1 MNNFIKINDYLINVN
16 NIAYIEEKYDSAY
29 EYVPELNENVKYH
42 FMTSIIYFTTGNKLT
57 IKGLPLQELEDS
69 LTTNAYQPLYD
80 KIIDLEKTVLA
91 LSRIAT
97 EYSENFA
104 EDYQTLS
111 NFINKKE

>member
-1 MNNFIKINDYLINVN
+1 MNNFIKNHDYLINEEIIKTIIIISRYLVN
-16 NIAYIEEKYDSAY
+16 YVDYSSTEDENYLIQFIEHY
-29 EYVPELNENVKYH
+29 EDNEQA
-42 FMTSIIYFTTGNKLT
+42 F
-57 IKGLPLQELEDS
+57 ELEDS
-69 LTTNAYQPLYD
+69 LTTNACQPSYD

-97 EYSENFA
+97 EYSENFV